1 MTTNEVIDSEDTP
14 TRSGLG
20 RALAVIRIITDRAP
34 QNLGVSTIARELA
47 LPKAVAHR
55 ILKELAAD
63 GFLAFDE
70 DTKLYR
76 LGPGA
81 VAVGMAALRTL
92 DVPEVARRFM
102 TRLVRATGETATLS
116 VRQGWSRVY
125 IDQVLSPY
133 EVRMAV
139 SLGTSHPLHSGSSS
153 KAILAALDDAEIAEY
168 LDHHPLNAVTG
179 STITS
184 ADELLRE
191 IARIRERG
199 YAVSLGERQVGAGSV
214 AAAVLH
220 PAGHVFGSISL
231 CGPQDRFTAD
241 VCESHGA
248 LIARAAADISA
259 ELGRPAS
266 VPAARGPRQLAEA
279 LS

>member
-1 MTTNEVIDSEDTP
+1 MTTNDVIDSEDTP

-20 RALAVIRIITDRAP
+20 RALAVIRTITDRAP
-34 QNLGVSTIARELA
+34 QNLGVSTIARELN

-92 DVPEVARRFM
+92 DVPEVARRYM

-116 VRQGWSRVY
+116 VRQGWARVY

-133 EVRMAV
+133 EVRMSV

-184 ADELLRE
+184 VSQLRVE
-191 IARIRERG
+191 IDRIRERG
-199 YAVSLGERQVGAGSV
+199 YAVSLGERQAGAGSV
-214 AAAVLH
+214 AAAVHH
-220 PAGHVFGSISL
+220 PGGYVFGSISL

-248 LIARAAADISA
+248 LVAAAAAEISS
-259 ELGRPAS
+259 ELGRPTS
-266 VPAARGPRQLAEA
+266 VPAARTPRQLAEA